1 MRAIYKKEMRQYLTS
16 FAGAVFLAAY
26 AALIGYQFTV
36 GNLLAQSGEISGLFA
51 QIMSMLMFLVPVL
64 TMRLLSEE
72 KKMRTDQLL
81 MTSPVSVAGI
91 VSGKFLAA
99 LTMFM
104 IGSLPLVLCAGVM
117 AYYGVS
123 PSLETAGNFAAL
135 LLAGAAFIAV
145 GLFAS
150 AITENQIVAAI
161 VSYVALIGLWL
172 LDYLRLYV
180 SHEGAA
186 AALAYLSVR
195 AHFAQLSGGVFA
207 LSTLTYFVSLTAMML
222 GLTVLAM
229 DARRRR

>member
-1 MRAIYKKEMRQYLTS
+1 MRAIYRKEMRQYLTS

-36 GNLLAQSGEISGLFA
+36 GNLLAQSGEISGLFS
-51 QIMSMLMFLVPVL
+51 QVMSMLMFLVPVL

-81 MTSPVSVAGI
+81 LTSPVPVAKI
-91 VSGKFLAA
+91 VWGKFLAA
-99 LTMFM
+99 LTMFV
-104 IGSLPLVLCAGVM
+104 IGSLPLALAALVM
-117 AYYGVS
+117 NFYGVA

-135 LLAGAAFIAV
+135 LLAGAAFVAV

-161 VSYVALIGLWL
+161 VSYAALIGLWL

-180 SHEGAA
+180 GGGAA

-195 AHFAQLSGGVFA
+195 AHAALLSSGVFA
-207 LSTLTYFVSLTAMML
+207 LSTLTYFVSLTALML

-229 DARRRR
+229 QSRRRR